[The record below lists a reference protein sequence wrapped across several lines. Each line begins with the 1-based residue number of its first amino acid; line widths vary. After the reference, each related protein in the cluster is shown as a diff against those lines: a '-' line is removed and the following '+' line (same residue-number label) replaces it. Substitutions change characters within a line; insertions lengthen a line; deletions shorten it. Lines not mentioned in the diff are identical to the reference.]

1 VAVSV
6 APGRGGGRGS
16 SAGEMAES
24 ASVSRMKQRQTP
36 PTESGGTSSSMMGGG
51 SDVSTKINA
60 LMDKIAVLE
69 TAMDDSSVTEAR
81 RYAMKKEMAMARA
94 NVKRLQREAQQRG

>member
-1 VAVSV
+1 MEVAVAV

-24 ASVSRMKQRQTP
+24 AAVSRMKQRQTP
-36 PTESGGTSSSMMGGG
+36 PESGETLMRGG

-60 LMDKIAVLE
+60 LMAKIAVLE